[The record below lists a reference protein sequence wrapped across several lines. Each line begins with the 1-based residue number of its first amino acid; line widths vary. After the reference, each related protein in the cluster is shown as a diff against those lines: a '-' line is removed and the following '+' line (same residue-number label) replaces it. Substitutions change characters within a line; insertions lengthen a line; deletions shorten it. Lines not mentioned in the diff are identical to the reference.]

1 MVNAYLTYNTLC
13 FDIVPVIS
21 QELIYPL
28 IGRNVEASLLS
39 EPLITL
45 IK

>member
-28 IGRNVEASLLS
+28 WGEMLRPVYCLNH
-39 EPLITL
+39 
-45 IK
+45 